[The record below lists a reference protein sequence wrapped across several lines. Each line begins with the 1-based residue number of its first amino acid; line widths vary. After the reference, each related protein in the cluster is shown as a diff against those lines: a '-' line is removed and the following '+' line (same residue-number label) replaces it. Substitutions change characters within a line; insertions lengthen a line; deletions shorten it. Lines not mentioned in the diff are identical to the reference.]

1 MKVQN
6 NKAALTG
13 TIVSDFEYSHEMYGE
28 KFYTVFVESERTSGN
43 KDVLKVMVSD
53 RLMNVKE
60 SHVGQRVLIHGEFRS
75 NRNDKGL
82 LIFLF
87 TQDIQILDEMQSGL
101 DDNSIEIR
109 GIIVKKPFHRVT
121 PKGRDICDT
130 VIAVHRG
137 YNRSDYLPCIIWG
150 RNSRFATTLEVGTEV
165 IVSGRMQSRE
175 YVKHISDIETET
187 RVAYEVSIAKID
199 VVEREGK

>member
-87 TQDIQILDEMQSGL
+87 TQDIQIIDEMQSGL
-101 DDNSIEIR
+101 DDNSIQIR
-109 GIIVKKPFHRVT
+109 GFIVQNPFHRVT

-199 VVEREGK
+199 VVERKGK